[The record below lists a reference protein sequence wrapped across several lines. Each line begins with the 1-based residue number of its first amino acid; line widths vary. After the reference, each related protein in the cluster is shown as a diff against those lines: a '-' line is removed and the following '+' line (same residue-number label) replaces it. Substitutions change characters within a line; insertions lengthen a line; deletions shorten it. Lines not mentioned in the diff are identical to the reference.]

1 MYNQKGFFSTIGG
14 FIISIYLLISQIM
27 ALYYWIQY
35 VKIDSFIRAIT
46 LDVFIAEIKGLL
58 WIFFIWYNKTYMD
71 NSSWDRF
78 WDWMFNSERG
88 SYVCGI
94 YLLYALVVYFIAW
107 FFQWI
112 TDLIIS

>member
-1 MYNQKGFFSTIGG
+1 
-14 FIISIYLLISQIM
+14 
-27 ALYYWIQY
+27 
-35 VKIDSFIRAIT
+35 
-46 LDVFIAEIKGLL
+46 
-58 WIFFIWYNKTYMD
+58 MD

-88 SYVCGI
+88 SYGCGI